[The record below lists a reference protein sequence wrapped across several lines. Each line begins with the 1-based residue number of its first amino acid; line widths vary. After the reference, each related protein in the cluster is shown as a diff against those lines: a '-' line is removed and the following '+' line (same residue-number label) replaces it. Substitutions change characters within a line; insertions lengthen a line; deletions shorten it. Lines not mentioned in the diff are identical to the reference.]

1 MQDKGVRIKQELYYF
16 MHVLSIRKRSESKS
30 QCKEFSFT
38 EPYLARSRDKDSKYN
53 TIISAKDT
61 GKIIISNENK

>member
-1 MQDKGVRIKQELYYF
+1 MFYQSGREVSPKAK
-16 MHVLSIRKRSESKS
+16 
-30 QCKEFSFT
+30 CKEFSFT